1 MKIILIKY
9 GELTTKK
16 DNRKVFINILY
27 NNIKKAL
34 VDYKVNIIKT
44 RDRMYIET
52 TENIDEIV
60 DILKNIFGIHS
71 IVVATRV
78 NTNIEEIEATVL
90 EVVKTIDFTTFKVE
104 TNRADKSFP
113 INSMDFSRRI
123 GSLVLKNIEGKK
135 VDVHN
140 PDYLLH
146 IEIRKDYTY
155 IYHKEVKASGGYP
168 VSVAGKGL
176 LMLSGGIDSPVA
188 GYLAM
193 KRGIKIECV
202 YFESPPHTSI
212 MAKNKVKKLV
222 EELTKYDA
230 SITLNVVKFTDIQE
244 AIYKNIDPTYMIT
257 IMRRMMYRISEK
269 IMEKTS
275 CLCLINGE
283 SVGQVASQTLTSMS
297 VINSVTNVPVIRPV
311 ACLDKLEII
320 DISRKIGTYET
331 SILPYEDCCTVFVPK
346 HPVINPSLDECIKQE
361 EKIAYQEILMDTVK
375 NTFTLKIKNEQEEDL
390 KEFL

>member
-1 MKIILIKY
+1 MEKMILIKY

-16 DNRKVFINILY
+16 GNRNFFVKTLKNNLETKLKNY
-27 NNIKKAL
+27 NATITMDLA
-34 VDYKVNIIKT
+34 
-44 RDRMYIET
+44 RMYIT
-52 TENIDEIV
+52 YDDEEEEQVINA
-60 DILKNIFGIHS
+60 IKRTFGIHS
-71 IVVATRV
+71 YHMIYTCES
-78 NTNIEEIEATVL
+78 TKEEITKLLTETV
-90 EVVKTIDFTTFKVE
+90 EKVEFKTFKVKVK
-104 TNRADKSFP
+104 RSDKSFKGTSEELAP
-113 INSMDFSRRI
+113 YFGGI
-123 GSLVLKNIEGKK
+123 VLKNKNNIK

-155 IYHKEVKASGGYP
+155 IYHKEIKASGGYP
-168 VSVAGKGL
+168 VSVAGRGL

-202 YFESPPHTSI
+202 YFESPPHTSV

-222 EELTKYDA
+222 EELTKYDS
-230 SITLNVVKFTDIQE
+230 SITLNVVKFTALQE

-283 SVGQVASQTLTSMS
+283 SVGQVASQTLTSMR

-331 SILPYEDCCTVFVPK
+331 SILPYEDCCTIFLPK
-346 HPVINPSLDECIKQE
+346 HPVINPNMDKAILYEKSFDFNSLIDEAVNSREVIEIKRN
-361 EKIAYQEILMDTVK
+361 
-375 NTFTLKIKNEQEEDL
+375 NTKFDI
-390 KEFL
+390 

>member
-52 TENIDEIV
+52 TENIDEVV

-146 IEIRKDYTY
+146 IEIRKNYTY
-155 IYHKEVKASGGYP
+155 IYHKEVKASGGHP

-331 SILPYEDCCTVFVPK
+331 SILPYEDCCTIFLPK
-346 HPVINPSLDECIKQE
+346 HPVINPNINKAIEYENSFDYNTLIDKAVNEREIIEIKRNNN
-361 EKIAYQEILMDTVK
+361 KFDI
-375 NTFTLKIKNEQEEDL
+375 
-390 KEFL
+390 